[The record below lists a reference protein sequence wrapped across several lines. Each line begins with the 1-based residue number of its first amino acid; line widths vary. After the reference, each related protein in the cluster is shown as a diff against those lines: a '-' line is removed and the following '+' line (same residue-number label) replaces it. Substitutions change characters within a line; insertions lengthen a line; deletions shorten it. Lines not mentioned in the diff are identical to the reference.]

1 MASTNTSN
9 KTLPGEGLAVEKM
22 PAYWL
27 LARLGK
33 RVLRPGGR
41 VMTESLLHAL
51 GLGAGDRV
59 VELAPGMGG
68 TTRLITA
75 RRPAAYTGIERD
87 ATAAAIV
94 QDLLTEPDHI
104 CRVGTAQETGLD
116 DAGAT
121 VVLGEAF
128 LTMQPDSARRAMVAE
143 AYRILVPGGRYGLHE
158 LALRPDDLS
167 GEDQD
172 RVRADLSA
180 ALHVG
185 ARPLTIAKWRALLEE
200 AGFEVTQEFTAP
212 MGLLRIGRVISDEG
226 IVRAFTILIRVIRD
240 RAVRARVR
248 QMRGNI
254 KRHGRNLVAIALA
267 ARKPSVEEAA
277 GSDS

>member
-1 MASTNTSN
+1 MAASN
-9 KTLPGEGLAVEKM
+9 ISGQILPGEGLAVEKM

-75 RRPAAYTGIERD
+75 RRPVAYTGIERD
-87 ATAAAIV
+87 TKAAAIV
-94 QDLLTEPDHI
+94 QDLLTGPEHE
-104 CRVGTAQETGLD
+104 CQVGTAQETGLD
-116 DAGAT
+116 EASAT
-121 VVLGEAF
+121 VVVGEAF
-128 LTMQPDSARRAMVAE
+128 LTMQPDSAKRAMVAE
-143 AYRILVPGGRYGLHE
+143 AYRVLVPGGRYGMHE
-158 LALRPDDLS
+158 LALRPDDLD
-167 GEDQD
+167 EEAQA

-185 ARPLTIAKWRALLEE
+185 ARPLTVAEWRALLEG
-200 AGFEVTQEFTAP
+200 AGFEITHEVTAP
-212 MGLLRIGRVISDEG
+212 MALLRIGRIISDEG
-226 IVRAFTILIRVIRD
+226 IGRTLLILTRVIRD

-248 QMRGNI
+248 QMRANI
-254 KRHGRNLVAIALA
+254 QQHGGNLVAIALA
-267 ARKPSVEEAA
+267 ARKPLTETAREY
-277 GSDS
+277 D